1 MKRGLV
7 PFAALCAGVFIV
19 APVVAEPSCPPGTRP
34 GISGCVDGSARARA
48 RSTSHGAREAPAA
61 KSVPKPDPA
70 LALERAR
77 PSSLERASRR
87 LLMAEL
93 LRLES
98 VLKSMPRNA
107 PDRPTVLRRLAE
119 GYAELERLSERERAK
134 AAAAAEAMERLQKE
148 AAPPVRKRRGSGT
161 VL

>member
-1 MKRGLV
+1 MKRGIV
-7 PFAALCAGVFIV
+7 PLAALCAGVFNV
-19 APVVAEPSCPPGTRP
+19 APLAAEPSCPPGTRP
-34 GISGCVDGSARARA
+34 GVSGCVDGGARARA
-48 RSTSHGAREAPAA
+48 RSVSDPARERSSA

-77 PSSLERASRR
+77 PSALERASRR

-98 VLKSMPRNA
+98 VLKNMPKNA

-134 AAAAAEAMERLQKE
+134 ASAAAEAMERMQKQP
-148 AAPPVRKRRGSGT
+148 APPARKRLGSGT